1 MKISLVLSGGAAR
14 GAFHLGVIEA
24 LKEKGI
30 EIEAISGSSI
40 GAIIATSLSANVS
53 PKEQLEIFK
62 SKAFRKSFK
71 FNGFKKGFLKI
82 DQKKAVLKELVPIKN
97 LEDGNIKVHIT
108 TIDLERGDVV
118 RFNEGEA
125 IPLCIAS
132 SAVVPLFKP
141 IAYKDYQLVDGGIM
155 DNLPVYPLKEYGFPI
170 VAVDLHPQEDGFKNS
185 LWGIIKRTIF
195 LMWRASVQ
203 EQMKECD
210 YYISNEKL
218 KNYSLFSF
226 KNLDELFQLG
236 YETALEHELLQSFN

>member
-24 LKEKGI
+24 LLQKGI

-40 GAIIATSLSANVS
+40 GAIIASSLSANIS

-71 FNGFKKGFLKI
+71 FNSLKKGFLKI
-82 DQKKAVLKELVPIKN
+82 DQKKSVLKELIPIKN
-97 LEDGNIKVHIT
+97 IEDGRIKVHIT
-108 TIDLERGDVV
+108 TIDLKRGEIV
-118 RFNEGEA
+118 RFNQGEA
-125 IPLCIAS
+125 ITLCIAS

-141 IAYKDYQLVDGGIM
+141 ISYQNYQLADGGIM
-155 DNLPVYPLKEYGFPI
+155 DNLPVYPLKKYNFPI

-203 EQMKECD
+203 ERIKECD

-226 KNLDELFQLG
+226 KKLDELFQLG
-236 YETALEHELLQSFN
+236 YETALEHKLLQFN